1 MPRATPTTTTANV
14 FISAMMS
21 EVAERRFPVIRGLPP
36 QTRVYI
42 VLSDVGQPLLV
53 ADTHAEATR
62 QVKNRP
68 DCVLNT
74 VH

>member
-1 MPRATPTTTTANV
+1 MPLAIHTAPTANV
-14 FISAMMS
+14 FIKAMMS
-21 EVAERRFPVIRGLPP
+21 DVAERRFPVIRGLPP
-36 QTRVYI
+36 GTKVY
-42 VLSDVGQPLLV
+42 VVMSDVGQPLLV

-62 QVKNRP
+62 QVKIRP